1 MTGMQW
7 NPQFEEHDIGS
18 WCEFTFAEGLEKSEL
33 KTFRGPAGTWS
44 WQVSLYASQREHFAT
59 GHGCATEG
67 KARFMAMSLV
77 SALLQIIDGV
87 KPHEVD

>member
-1 MTGMQW
+1 MTGMTW
-7 NPQFEEHDIGS
+7 HAHENESSPAS
-18 WCEFTFAEGLEKSEL
+18 WCEFSIAEGLEPSTMDARSE
-33 KTFRGPAGTWS
+33 PDGTWS
-44 WQVSLYASQREHFAT
+44 WELSLYASDREHFAT
-59 GHGCATEG
+59 GYGCATEG

>member
-7 NPQFEEHDIGS
+7 QASEIDGRNKSSCEMKIRDDLPASRLVVWEADIG
-18 WCEFTFAEGLEKSEL
+18 
-33 KTFRGPAGTWS
+33 WS
-44 WQVSLYASQREHFAT
+44 WQVTLCASQYEHFVT
-59 GHGCATEG
+59 GYGCATEG
-67 KARFMAMSLV
+67 KARYMAMSLV

>member
-1 MTGMQW
+1 MSGMQW
-7 NPQFEEHDIGS
+7 TEQEGGKGYECIMPPL
-18 WCEFTFAEGLEKSEL
+18 AEGLRHSEM
-33 KTFRGPAGTWS
+33 KTYPSSREGWSWYVYLAAPGTW
-44 WQVSLYASQREHFAT
+44 YET
-59 GHGCATEG
+59 NGYGCATEG

>member
-1 MTGMQW
+1 MSGMTWQAL
-7 NPQFEEHDIGS
+7 PVDTGS
-18 WCEFTFAEGLEKSEL
+18 SCEVVLGEGLPASEL
-33 KTFRGPAGTWS
+33 TTCFMADTKTWS
-44 WQVSLYASQREHFAT
+44 WRVELNASEHTQHAY
-59 GHGCATEG
+59 GYGCATEG